1 MDVSNLNAA
10 AKARPAGSRNKPQ
23 NVAEAAAQVVRKDEK
38 RIQQQRGAVSVE
50 LSSVGKLKAAFS
62 EVQKTSRAL
71 TDSQQPLA
79 DASVRKAAEGFIKAF
94 NTATQA
100 ARSTTARQSQLA
112 DNDRARAAEAD
123 LRRSLSADTEISVDL
138 KKIGI
143 TQQTD
148 GTLAIDA
155 KKLDDALKAEP
166 AAVRNALSRAG
177 EQADRIATRELSNNG
192 NTGGGSV
199 NSSDSRARNIEARQ
213 AEQQTQAT
221 AAPQTV
227 SAKSSTLDNDPNT
240 GVAAYQRI
248 FSL

>member
-1 MDVSNLNAA
+1 
-10 AKARPAGSRNKPQ
+10 
-23 NVAEAAAQVVRKDEK
+23 
-38 RIQQQRGAVSVE
+38 
-50 LSSVGKLKAAFS
+50 
-62 EVQKTSRAL
+62 
-71 TDSQQPLA
+71 
-79 DASVRKAAEGFIKAF
+79 
-94 NTATQA
+94 
-100 ARSTTARQSQLA
+100 
-112 DNDRARAAEAD
+112 
-123 LRRSLSADTEISVDL
+123 L

-155 KKLDDALKAEP
+155 KKLDAALKAEP

-213 AEQQTQAT
+213 AEQQAQAT
-221 AAPQTV
+221 VAPQTV